1 MCGKRRQSSSYWSYS
16 SIGPTAPSPYVSHEN
31 KKTFGTK
38 TPGIAGDTGAK
49 ALGHRTSPLP
59 INIIR
64 EGFYPSRASP
74 ANRSESHHA
83 SLPKTNW
90 KLGSLEAWMLG
101 TCTMRTLAKDL
112 SFVFPKS
119 KTILLPGVRY
129 SIFKT
134 CHLVNGLPSGNAV
147 AHPQ

>member
-1 MCGKRRQSSSYWSYS
+1 MASDVSRRH
-16 SIGPTAPSPYVSHEN
+16 IGPIRLLDLPRRLRTFPTRIRKRLERKHQASPV
-31 KKTFGTK
+31 TL
-38 TPGIAGDTGAK
+38 ARK